1 MTGASQCRSLII
13 VSRDYGELALTV
25 SWLRGQQLA
34 RGTLML
40 LPEPLYGENQGTLPV
55 PALPYATLEDLLSAV
70 NVHRPDLVFLFSGYL
85 LILEHVVSRASLN
98 TLLRRLNETGC
109 RVITSDPFLGLAS
122 RVTRD
127 QLNGPMLIPG
137 ESALKRWMVRGLLRL
152 QSRTARVVA
161 VPSLETMTHLYPTA
175 IPATDD
181 GIPRASFFNSAV
193 LQPTASSARA
203 REPGASA
210 PAAAPEWLFVLSAA
224 DLHVQRT
231 MLGLRQFTEVMLGI
245 LRHALEAERRATLI
259 APPLIIE
266 KLMGV
271 LPDTI
276 KLLAGCS
283 AAEFERRMLEAEYA
297 FSWNPFSFSQMQRMV
312 NERPM
317 FFFDRG
323 HAARAIKPFYNAARA
338 CHFGGWEPRYMDQRQ
353 VFSPYVLAHLA
364 SEQKP
369 ALHALR
375 ERWQASP
382 SPDLLV
388 DQLLDGRH

>member
-13 VSRDYGELALTV
+13 VSRDYGELALAV

-40 LPEPLYGENQGTLPV
+40 LPEPLYRENQGTLPV
-55 PALPYATLEDLLSAV
+55 PALPYATLDDVLSAV
-70 NVHRPDLVFLFSGYL
+70 NVHRPDLACLFSGYL
-85 LILEHVVSRASLN
+85 LILDQVLSRASLN

-152 QSRTARVVA
+152 QGRRARVVA
-161 VPSLETMTHLYPTA
+161 VPSLERVTHVYPTA
-175 IPATDD
+175 IPASDD
-181 GIPRASFFNSAV
+181 GIPRASFFNPTII
-193 LQPTASSARA
+193 QPATSSAGA
-203 REPGASA
+203 TEPGASA
-210 PAAAPEWLFVLSAA
+210 PPARPEWLFVLSRA
-224 DLHVQRT
+224 DLHAQRT

-245 LRHALEAERRATLI
+245 LRHALEAERYATLV

-266 KLMGV
+266 KLAGV

-276 KLLAGCS
+276 KLRAGCS
-283 AAEFERRMLEAEYA
+283 VPEFERRMLEAEYV
-297 FSWNPFSFSQMQRMV
+297 FSWNPFSFSQMRRMV

-323 HAARAIKPFYNAARA
+323 HAARAIKPYYEVARA

-353 VFSPYVLAHLA
+353 MFSPYVLAHLA

-369 ALHALR
+369 ALRALR
-375 ERWQASP
+375 ERWLASP
-382 SPDLLV
+382 SPDQLI
-388 DQLLDGRH
+388 DQLLDRRS